1 MRFSE
6 YINRYRE
13 VFNELKCRADFGY
26 TNKQIAE
33 FSGFEASK
41 ISRFLTGK
49 RDLNA
54 GEFFYLLERMPE
66 KFQQKFWH
74 QLDFPQSTLF
84 ALNAAIEEMDLTT
97 LAILMQ
103 SIGAEIE
110 YRDRE
115 RK

>member
-1 MRFSE
+1 MRFSK

-13 VFNELKCRADFGY
+13 VFNELKSSVNFRY

-33 FSGFEASK
+33 FSDFETSK

-54 GEFFYLLERMPE
+54 GEFFYLLESMPE
-66 KFQQKFWH
+66 NFQQQFWH
-74 QLDFPQSTLF
+74 KLNFPQSPF
-84 ALNAAIEEMDLTT
+84 YDLNAALEEMDLTT

-103 SIGAEIE
+103 SIALEIK
-110 YRDRE
+110 RRE
-115 RK
+115 GTQK